1 MKRVGVLISGRGTNL
16 QALID
21 AAREGNLGGE
31 IAVVV
36 SNVEAAAG
44 LDRARASGCAVAFHD
59 HRGRSREAH
68 DRDVARTLDDH
79 GVDLV
84 CLAGYM
90 RVLSPWFVRHYPSRI
105 LNVHPSLLPAFP
117 GLEAQ
122 HQAWEHGVRVSGATV
137 HLVDEGL
144 DQGPIVLQEAV
155 PVLARDT
162 PETLAGRI
170 LEAEHRLYP
179 RAVKILAQGR
189 CKIEGRRMILEESL
203 VAG

>member
-21 AAREGNLGGE
+21 AAREGRLGGE
-31 IAVVV
+31 IAAVV

-44 LDRARASGCAVAFHD
+44 LDRARAAGVPVVFHD
-59 HRGRSREAH
+59 HRGRSREVH
-68 DRDVARTLDDH
+68 DRDVARTLEDH

-84 CLAGYM
+84 CLAGHM
-90 RVLSPWFVRHYPSRI
+90 RVLSPWFVRQYPNRI

-144 DQGPIVLQEAV
+144 DRGPIVLQEAV
-155 PVLARDT
+155 PVLVGDT
-162 PETLAGRI
+162 PEILAGRI

-189 CKIEGRRMILEESL
+189 YKIEGRRVILEESL